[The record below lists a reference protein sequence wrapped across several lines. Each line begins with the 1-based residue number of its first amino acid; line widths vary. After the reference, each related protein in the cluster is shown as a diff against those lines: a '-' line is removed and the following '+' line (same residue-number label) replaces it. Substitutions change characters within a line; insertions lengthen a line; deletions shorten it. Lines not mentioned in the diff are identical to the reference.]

1 MSQVKIRSALAE
13 DRDVVLLFCAK
24 TWDWGDYIDYV
35 WDDWLND
42 PAGQLF
48 VATID
53 EQPVGIVYL
62 QMLTQTDA
70 WLQGLRVDPAYR
82 QQGIGRA
89 LSETAMVEAMQR
101 GATAI
106 RLAVEALNTVSIQL
120 YTSMQMRKVGAFLLY
135 TAPPMI
141 TSSKPSASERTQLAT
156 LDDLDHI
163 IDYLNASNV
172 FPLTGGLYYREFKG
186 YPITAELLEKYVTQ
200 QQIYLLRRWERLDGL
215 AIVEQQR
222 IQQER
227 SLSVGYI
234 DGITI
239 DSISLIAYDLRR
251 RVAEMELDSIRAYAP
266 DLVLVHDAFNGV
278 EYIPDRAPYYSFER
292 GLV

>member
-1 MSQVKIRSALAE
+1 MSQVTIRPARAE
-13 DRDVVLLFCAK
+13 DRDEIVQFCVN
-24 TWDWGDYIDYV
+24 TWSWGDYIDRI

-48 VATID
+48 IATID
-53 EQPVGIVYL
+53 EQPVGMIFL
-62 QMLTQTDA
+62 QMLTQIDA
-70 WLQGLRVDPAYR
+70 WLQGLRVNPAYR
-82 QQGIGRA
+82 RQGIGRA
-89 LSETAMVEAMQR
+89 LSETVMVEAMQR
-101 GATAI
+101 GAISI
-106 RLAVEALNTVSIQL
+106 RLAVEAVNTVSIQL
-120 YTSMQMRKVGAFLLY
+120 YASMHMQKVGAFLFY

-141 TSSKPSASERTQLAT
+141 TSSRPSASQRTQLAT

-200 QQIYLLRRWERLDGL
+200 QQVYLLRRWERLDGL
-215 AIVEQQR
+215 AIVEQQKL
-222 IQQER
+222 QQQR

-234 DGITI
+234 DGTTS

-251 RVAEMELDSIRAYAP
+251 RVAEMKLDSIRAYVP

-278 EYIPDRAPYYSFER
+278 EYISDHAPYYSFER

>member
-222 IQQER
+222 I
-227 SLSVGYI
+227 
-234 DGITI
+234 
-239 DSISLIAYDLRR
+239 
-251 RVAEMELDSIRAYAP
+251 
-266 DLVLVHDAFNGV
+266 
-278 EYIPDRAPYYSFER
+278 
-292 GLV
+292 